1 LAHLAGVVIEQI
13 DRDAG
18 RLVITARVRADQAVC
33 HHCGQSSGRVHSRYQ
48 RRLADAAVAGTPV
61 VIQLRVRRFFCDHD
75 RCPAVTFVEQVADL
89 TVRHARRTS
98 VLTGMLTAT
107 GLALAGRAGA
117 RLAHQLGLPA
127 DRKALLRLVRGL
139 PDPQVEAVTVLGV
152 DDFALRR
159 GHRYGTVLLDM
170 ATHRPIDVLDD
181 RLADTF
187 AEWLREHP
195 GVEVICRDR
204 GGAYAEGARTGAPDA
219 VQVADRFHLWM
230 NLAEQV
236 EKTVAAHHTCLH
248 HTSVEPSPAPTSV
261 TADPVAELAAAHAG
275 HRESSVLVVRT
286 RARYQAVQELK
297 AQGKGI
303 KAIVRELRL
312 AKETVRKFYRATS
325 VDELLA
331 TPRAGRRSILDRFKP
346 YLHERF
352 TAGHT
357 NVQDLH
363 REITAQGYRGS
374 YSALRLPRPT
384 ARHRSGAPAGAG
396 RAESPPD
403 HLLAA
408 APTR

>member
-1 LAHLAGVVIEQI
+1 
-13 DRDAG
+13 
-18 RLVITARVRADQAVC
+18 
-33 HHCGQSSGRVHSRYQ
+33 
-48 RRLADAAVAGTPV
+48 VA
-61 VIQLRVRRFFCDHD
+61 
-75 RCPAVTFVEQVADL
+75 
-89 TVRHARRTS
+89 
-98 VLTGMLTAT
+98 
-107 GLALAGRAGA
+107 
-117 RLAHQLGLPA
+117 
-127 DRKALLRLVRGL
+127 
-139 PDPQVEAVTVLGV
+139 VLGV

-248 HTSVEPSPAPTSV
+248 HTSVEPSPEPTSV

-275 HRESSVLVVRT
+275 HREFSALVVRT
-286 RARYQAVQELK
+286 KARYQAVQELK

-312 AKETVRKFYRATS
+312 AKETVRRFYRATS
-325 VDELLA
+325 VNELLA
-331 TPRAGRRSILDRFKP
+331 TPRAGRRSILDRSKP

-357 NVQDLH
+357 NVLDLH

-374 YSALRLPRPT
+374 YSALRDYLAPLRATGQAPLPGPVVPKVRQITSWLLRRPADRDDDEQLQGKQILATCPHLDTT
-384 ARHRSGAPAGAG
+384 ASHVAGFADMLTTRTG
-396 RAESPPD
+396 HHQRLTTWMTESRMTTCPTCTASS
-403 HLLAA
+403 AA
-408 APTR
+408 CAPT